1 MAIILGPGEKFE
13 PKDPMGLYRES
24 NAAPLKQAAAEPV
37 AGLAGDDWNA
47 LVNTVIAEAGGEG
60 PDGLAAVAHVI
71 RNRATASG
79 KSPAEIVRAPSQFE
93 GYSAPGAGSRKAM
106 EDPEARSRAEQIIRG
121 VFSGEMPD
129 PTGGADHFHA
139 DYVSPSWAA
148 SMPRTTKI
156 GGHTFYRAGTF
167 PGAGGGRSGGGGDP
181 EARGMARL
189 APKAE
194 EPRQGA
200 GGNITFRNPGQD
212 RLQPMLMNALTEVS
226 LDLGRDLTI
235 TSGYRSPKHPVE
247 ARKKSGPGQHARGS
261 AADIDMRGMSEA
273 QRATLVQEL
282 QARGV
287 KRFGLYSNSP
297 DMLHVDLKDQSGNG
311 DPWFMFDRTNRK
323 MGKAPAWF
331 RAMSQQRTPVKRGDT
346 IIADENYRP
355 ADPMGLYRGGS
366 SPLSPAAPAENPSPV
381 DAQPAAIQADPQQ
394 PNPLE
399 DTVRTLNEQDPDRYQ
414 LIDEEGFEDWRRE
427 WEAAQPGMMEDI
439 GRLFGG
445 SVVEGVGHIVRGI
458 GAAGAAVARPTVD
471 NIVNPIFGT
480 EYDLDNPLGS
490 AADAVG
496 EYGAQIKD
504 GVSVATQRAISDS
517 SPDGDLLEPS
527 TWTFG
532 EQPSLRGYTALSLD
546 VLGSLTPVLAAAVV
560 GGPVAGM
567 AVGGAQGGGA
577 AEQEAHD
584 LVDLM
589 AEKGVLEQESAY
601 YRQLLAEGATPEVAL
616 DKTRQAAGR
625 VAFLLTAPISA
636 LGGAATAKIIDPA
649 TLVLEGRNIV
659 LRTAGRGGLGALE
672 EGTQEAAEQV
682 ATRTGVNI
690 GAEASLNTTEGTF
703 GDFVLGALGG
713 VAPGAAAGAMSP
725 RQQPDEPLPPVDA
738 APEPT
743 RPTAPPTVQEPKG
756 PLSRALQAG
765 ERHAA
770 ERAGGTF
777 TVNDPDIDGTGPGQ
791 AHGQQ
796 VRVAPD
802 QSGVQDGMRRV
813 VLPDGQETLMGESLL
828 VPDAP
833 AATPAGPG
841 GPAGAPA
848 IGSTVQVQAEGIDPF
863 MARVEGFEGDEVVL
877 FDSGTGEIYQVPLS
891 QVSQIAD
898 APQSAPAPA
907 PAPERPVP
915 TVITRGM
922 RANLKD
928 LGWSDDQVRQMS
940 PAEADGILR
949 EGRNPETAPV
959 DPDDPALEPQPQAGV
974 EQVDELP
981 PRSEQRPAS
990 ERFPGPP
997 PPGTRVIVDAEGV
1010 ERFAGRIESYE
1021 GDEAIVVDDAGTPM
1035 QVPLDALYISNV
1047 TKKEAEAAELKRNPP
1062 VEREKATGPEAR
1074 EVLGKQIA
1082 MPDDRHARL
1091 YDLGKLRRDSKKTL
1105 GAGQLDLDSVSSAE
1119 QRRLAQEFGV
1129 SERALGQIAD
1139 DYRYRVERAAKSART
1154 QTPQKV
1160 PQVHPS
1166 LLKRMEAEDR
1176 RAGTTSPAAPID
1188 EAARDA
1194 ATSPE
1199 NALPEPTQ
1207 AQKEAGNYKKGHV
1220 RLGGLDLSIE
1230 NPAGSTRSGKSRSG
1244 RDWSVTMK
1252 SHYGYI
1258 KGTVGRDKDHIDV
1271 FVRPG
1276 VDAIDDAAPVFVVDQ
1291 RDPARRRFDEH
1302 KVMLGFEDEA
1312 SARRAYLDN
1321 YSKGWKGLGDIT
1333 PATLGEFKSWL
1344 AAGDTKQPFAKRSAR
1359 TGTVPVSE
1367 PAPAPAPA
1375 VDSNAERFRAIDE
1388 GFAQNRAALPNFK
1401 KGDAVEFTHRDFYR
1415 EPVDGSRDRI
1425 FTGTMVKVS
1434 NKEQGVIEVRG
1445 DGGQTT
1451 FVEARR
1457 LRKRPEADKAP
1468 PATDTPAPKADPG
1481 PRKGDTSPKSG
1492 MTKPVTLPS
1501 RDDRLAALYEELA
1514 EKTTPK
1520 RLIEDVARSA
1530 SSQIAAIVDPDGGL
1544 WTLKASTN
1552 PAGEHAEFFG
1562 QLAERDLAPGE
1573 QNGYVRVTGYTNQIG
1588 ASSHGPVSDAQRS
1601 MLRALRTAAERAG
1614 LNYIGEGAANQ
1625 NGNPSRE
1632 KRPEAVNTKKQ
1643 VEAKLAEWGAEN
1655 KLVSRD
1661 RASELR
1667 RRLKDKLNQ
1676 VGAGID
1682 PEILAIGTELAA
1694 FHIEAGARRFAAFA
1708 RAIADDLGQPLE
1720 SLRPYLRAWYNGA
1733 RDMMEDSGI
1742 SITDMDDADAVRA
1755 ELARMDAAEETT
1767 DEPAELDRAGP
1778 GALERAPAEAVR
1790 PARESRDAGR
1800 RADRSGQS
1808 DLFGGEPARGE
1819 RIQLGRGVA
1828 DGEGGAPASETG
1840 RPAREADRRLGDTRD
1855 DGRDAARTQDDAPRV
1870 DASRSAATPAA
1881 DQAADFAI
1889 TDADEIGTG
1898 GQKTKFRNNVA
1909 AIRLLRDLTEQN
1921 RPATRDEQATLA
1933 KWVGWG
1939 GLRAAFP
1946 REDGSTAKGWEK
1958 EAAELK
1964 ELLTEAEYKAA
1975 EASTRNAHY
1984 TSPEVVSA
1992 IWNIAKR
1999 LGFKGGQV
2007 LEPSVGAGNFLGLMP
2022 GEVRRGANV
2031 TGVELDHITGG
2042 IAKHLYPKA
2051 NIQAPLGFQDLT
2063 VPDGW
2068 FDLAIGNP
2076 PFGSE
2081 RLYDAE
2087 RRNLNKFS
2095 IHNFFFAKSVDAL
2108 KPDGVLAMV
2117 VTNYFLDASDT
2128 RARAYIADRADLVG
2142 AIRLPNNA
2150 FLKNAGTEVT
2160 TDIIVLKKRADGAPA
2175 PDRSWVDVGTHTDRE
2190 GRSVPLNSYF
2200 VANPDMMLGD
2210 FGAYGTMY
2218 RGDEAALVGRDG
2230 EDLVGALDAAI
2241 RKLPQDIMA
2250 EPGVVA
2256 TETVT
2261 VPETAGDA
2269 MVGSLFAAPDGSIH
2283 VRQPDHLGKPQATAV
2298 DFPND
2303 KARERVAG
2311 MVRIRDAFARLRR
2324 AQIDESATD
2333 AAIEALR
2340 GDLNAAYDSFVKAN
2354 GPINAEANRRLF
2366 RDDPTWPQISALE
2379 EGFDK
2384 GVSATVAKNTGE
2396 KARPPSAQKAPI
2408 FTRRT
2413 QQPYQRPTRAT
2424 SAKDALA
2431 QVLADRGRVDLADM
2445 ARLYGKPEADIVA
2458 ELGALLY
2465 RTPDGA
2471 YETADAYLSG
2481 NVKKKLA
2488 EAERAAADNSE
2499 FRRNVAALRDV
2510 IPADIEA
2517 VDIDVK
2523 PGAPWVPANHIEAF
2537 VDHIAERAGA
2547 RAFWS
2552 RANAKWQVEGP
2563 HASDSADAQWGT
2575 NRVTVRAVLDAALNG
2590 QTITVRDKLSDGS
2603 SVVNHAATDAANDK
2617 IERVKAEWKRWLWED
2632 DARREELA
2640 RLYNDTFNTD
2650 VLRRF
2655 DGSHL
2660 TFPGKVGDDI
2670 RAPRPHQKNFVWRGL
2685 QTGTIL
2691 ADHTVGAGKTDAA
2704 IMLVMEKRRTGQ
2716 AKKPMVVVPNH
2727 LVGQWAADFIKLYPG
2742 AKLLAATKKDFEAE
2756 NRKKL
2761 FARIATGDWD
2771 AVIVAH
2777 SSFGRMGVSP
2787 EYEARFIEDQIA
2799 DLESSMKELR
2809 EATGEKSRNVSQLA
2823 KWRESLQSKLKRLLD
2838 AGAKDEGLTFDELG
2852 VDMLVVDEAHE
2863 FKNLGF
2869 ATSMQ
2874 RVGSLGNPQGSQKA
2888 ADLYMKIQNV
2898 LERTGGNNI
2907 AFLTGTPLSNTMAE
2921 MYTVQRYLDG
2931 EALKNLG
2938 VSHFD
2943 AWARVFGEVVTDWEL
2958 SPSGQYKLN
2967 SRFAKF
2973 VNMPEL
2979 MQRYLSFA
2987 DVITNDDIKAML
2999 AAQGKRFPLPKV
3011 KGGKPQNI
3019 VVERSDDQAEFI
3031 GTGTTDEN
3039 GNLQFPKGSLVWR
3052 AENLPKKPG
3061 KGDDNMLKVMSDAR
3075 KAALDMRLIDPAYG
3089 DTPGSK
3095 VHIAADN
3102 IKRIYDGWN
3111 AQKGTQLV
3119 FIDLSTPKKAKAREE
3134 ARLRDLLRRADEGDE
3149 AAQEQVDKM
3158 SPDEFMALDSQ
3169 FSVYDDLKQKLVD
3182 RGIPEGEIAFI
3193 HDANTDL
3200 QKEELF
3206 GKVRAGRVRVLF
3218 GSTPKM
3224 GAGTNV
3230 QARLVAL
3237 HHLDAPWRP
3246 SDLEQRDGRGIR
3258 QGNTLYEQDPDG
3270 FEIEILRYAT
3280 RNTLDARQWQTIE
3293 GKARF
3298 IQQMR
3303 KGGVKSRE
3311 IEDIAGEAANAA
3323 EMKAAASGNPLI
3335 LEEMD
3340 LRQKLRRLEGQES
3353 EHDREQHRI
3362 RGRIRSMREER
3373 TRIDDRAET
3382 ATTDA
3387 ASATELAKA
3396 DFAATVEGVRHEKNK
3411 DFGAAIIAVGRR
3423 MLKEGGGETALG
3435 SYGPF
3440 QLRLEHDHDKAFAV
3454 EISGAGSYSVYIN
3467 DVDEK
3472 DPVGLSQ
3479 QIVNTVRK
3487 LADVPDQLRERA
3499 AEIDRQ
3505 VPALEKQVGPWAD
3518 AAVLEETRA
3527 RHRDVLDQLRPKQKS
3542 PGTPAAESEAG
3553 EGGMRASIDGEPVA
3567 VLTGTELGVEFA
3579 GPQDMPALRRA
3590 AGKWYDDNLVGRTV
3604 TMRDGTE
3611 VRFNKRG
3618 RRESTHGGK
3627 GDVLLRSV
3635 PAIQAILEQGHVVLR
3650 EPGNRT
3656 NVVER
3661 VVVVAPVRTGEAVRN
3676 LSVSVHLTADGRFQY
3691 DFTFDRDAGRP
3702 GVGGP
3707 GGLTAERPRRSAE
3720 EGAPDNL
3727 NLVEWH
3733 PKDNER
3739 ATSDVRAELA
3749 KGPAAPLIARLE
3761 ANGRLRLGTSREFNR
3776 EFFVPPGARALA
3788 DRSGN
3793 IFLIA
3798 DRIPAGEATAILLH
3812 EAFHSGRDGL
3822 FEARAWPVLMDRLQ
3836 KLYRQFEQSSGA
3848 ARRFFDAAREREQ
3861 RARDAQGPMS
3871 PALRLE
3877 EFGAYA
3883 IEEYEKAPGAAKR
3896 WVDDLVGAVKAW
3908 ILHRFGRQ
3916 IGDITPA
3923 QLRALAVAA
3932 LRDRAR
3938 ESAPAVRSAGARGS
3952 RFSIAPA
3959 AAAPLV
3965 RSPDEMVRNLKG
3977 KATDWTPALLGAVPL
3992 NYFTEL
3998 KRPNMTAVDDYL
4010 KIKRSMDAYRGK
4022 KHSAMDEIAQEWRKF
4037 ARLGWGPLSR
4047 KGKARAA
4054 QLAELMHE
4062 ATLAGVDPA
4071 SNDPE
4076 VMKQPAYAAL
4086 RKRYMALPPSGR
4098 DLYNKVRDTYRQQ
4111 AEETDKILLDNVRK
4125 AQKIAEDRAEAQF
4138 LEELD
4143 RIDRAKMQPSAK
4155 KMAIED
4161 AKRAHAA
4168 ARTKAQWSMKA
4179 RLTRLRIAFEASRV
4193 QPPYFPLARFGR
4205 YYALVRDVDGGVL
4218 SFSKREKAAD
4228 RDRLAA
4234 DLRRAYPTAK
4244 IEVGVMDENQNARE
4258 AMDPRMVAE
4267 IETLVGGAG
4276 IDPSTTAAL
4285 LDSIWQRYLETM
4297 PDLSARKRF
4306 IHRKGTAGFDADAMR
4321 AFAHHMFHAAHQT
4334 ARLKYGLEL
4343 QENLNRSVDQARRS
4357 DDPTR
4362 GVTLTNELKKRH
4374 DWVMNPTSAKWSTT
4388 INSISFA
4395 WMLGATPAAAIV
4407 NMTQTP
4413 MLGIP
4418 ILGARLGGM
4427 TRASAALAKASLDWV
4442 AGRGSVTGANLA
4454 HDERRALDAFYE
4466 SGLIDRSQA
4475 HDLAGVGET
4484 GVEYSPIRA
4493 RVMAVISWMY
4503 HHAEVWNREV
4513 TALAAYRMAKAQG
4526 QNETQ
4531 AIDTAHDLTWKVH
4544 FDYSNASR
4552 ARYLQGDVGKA
4563 LFVFQSHTLNM
4574 TYRMVRDTHQALKG
4588 ETKQA
4593 RREARY
4599 QLAGILG
4606 MMSFLA
4612 GGTGVFGYSMV
4623 MTLLSA
4629 FFGDDDD
4636 PMDFEQSVRKA
4647 VLEQLGPDVGG
4658 MVLKGVPGHLLGI
4671 DLTQRIG
4678 MPYLWL
4684 RPESRELE
4692 GRAEFE
4698 QLVMRMLG
4706 ANVGMMANWWHG
4718 ASIVLKDGQT
4728 ARGVEMGSPKAL
4740 KDAMKSFRYLNEG
4753 LTSLRGDEV
4762 LPADKL
4768 SGWDALAQA
4777 IGFTPARISETYE
4790 RNSAL
4795 KTAEIRVMNRRRE
4808 LVNRFAM
4815 AHRLGDRE
4823 ARDEAMEAIKRFN
4836 KVPLNKPVAI
4846 TTETLRR
4853 SLAARERNARRRE
4866 DGVLIQNERLGRDLR
4881 EKLPERVY

>member
-13 PKDPMGLYRES
+13 PKDPMGLYRGDAS
-24 NAAPLKQAAAEPV
+24 SPLKQAAAEPASEPA
-37 AGLAGDDWNA
+37 AGLAGEDWNDV
-47 LVNTVIAEAGGEG
+47 VNTVIAEAGGEG
-60 PDGLAAVAHVI
+60 PEGLAAVAHVI

-93 GYSAPGAGSRKAM
+93 GYSAPGTGSRQAM
-106 EDPEARSRAEQIIRG
+106 TDPQMRAQAEQIIRG
-121 VFSGEMPD
+121 VFNGGVPD

-156 GGHTFYRAGTF
+156 GGHSFYRAGTF
-167 PGAGGGRSGGGGDP
+167 PGARGGGGDP

-189 APKAE
+189 APRAAE
-194 EPRQGA
+194 PEQGK

-212 RLQPMLMNALTEVS
+212 RLLPPLMSALTEVS
-226 LDLGRDLTI
+226 RGIGRDLTV

-247 ARKKSGPGQHARGS
+247 ARKKTGPGEHAKGS
-261 AADIDMRGMSEA
+261 AADIDMRGMSTEE
-273 QRATLVQEL
+273 RATLVQEL

-287 KRFGLYSNSP
+287 KRFGLYSNTP
-297 DMLHVDLKDQSGNG
+297 DMLHVDLKDQSGSG

-323 MGKAPAWF
+323 MDKAPSWF
-331 RAMSQQRTPVKRGDT
+331 RDLSRNRTPVKRGGA

-355 ADPMGLYRGGS
+355 ADPMGLYRGEGG
-366 SPLSPAAPAENPSPV
+366 PLSRPATGGEAMPAE
-381 DAQPAAIQADPQQ
+381 AQPAAMGGVDQQ
-394 PNPLE
+394 GNPLDE
-399 DTVRTLNEQDPDRYQ
+399 TLQRLNQQDPDRYQ
-414 LIDEEGFEDWRRE
+414 LIDEEGFEDWRKE
-427 WEAAQPGMMEDI
+427 WEAAQPGMMEDL

-445 SVVEGVGHIVRGI
+445 SLVEGVGHVVRGI
-458 GAAGAAVARPTVD
+458 GAAGAAVARPTVE

-480 EYDLDNPLGS
+480 DYDLENPLGG
-490 AADAVG
+490 AAEAVAG
-496 EYGAQIKD
+496 YGAQIKD
-504 GVSVATQRAISDS
+504 GVSVATQRAIAGS
-517 SPDGDLLEPS
+517 SPDGDLFEPS

-532 EQPSLRGYTALSLD
+532 EQPSLRGYTALTLD

-567 AVGGAQGGGA
+567 TVGGAQGGGA
-577 AEQEAHD
+577 AEQEAHQ

-601 YRQLLAEGATPEVAL
+601 YRQLIANGASPEEAQH
-616 DKTRQAAGR
+616 KTRQAAGR
-625 VAFLLTAPISA
+625 VAFLLTAPISG

-649 TLVLEGRNIV
+649 TLVLQGRNIV
-659 LRTAGRGGLGALE
+659 LRAAGRGGLGALE
-672 EGTQEAAEQV
+672 EGAQEAAEQV
-682 ATRTGVNI
+682 ATRSGVNI
-690 GAEASLNTTEGTF
+690 GAEASLNVTEGTF

-713 VAPGAAAGAMSP
+713 VAPGAAAGALSR
-725 RQQPDEPLPPVDA
+725 RQQEEMPPAPMETAPEAPQQPPRPA
-738 APEPT
+738 APPA
-743 RPTAPPTVQEPKG
+743 RPEARG
-756 PLSRALQAG
+756 PLSRALEAG
-765 ERHAA
+765 ERRAT

-777 TVNDPDIDGTGPGQ
+777 TVNDPDIDGSGPGQ

-796 VRVAPD
+796 VRVADD
-802 QSGVQDGMRRV
+802 QTGVQDGMRRV
-813 VLPDGQETLMGESLL
+813 VLPDGRETLMGESLL
-828 VPDAP
+828 LPDAQAP
-833 AATPAGPG
+833 SPSPSAASAA
-841 GPAGAPA
+841 PAGAPA
-848 IGSTVQVQAEGIDPF
+848 IGATVQVQAEGIEPF
-863 MARVEGFEGDEVVL
+863 MGRVEAYEGDEVVL
-877 FDSGTGEIYQVPLS
+877 FDSGTGEIYQIPLS
-891 QVSQIAD
+891 QVSQLAD
-898 APQSAPAPA
+898 APQSAPA

-940 PAEADGILR
+940 PAEADAVLR

-959 DPDDPALEPQPQAGV
+959 DPDDPALEPQPQAGI

-1010 ERFAGRIESYE
+1010 ERFAGRVEGYE

-1035 QVPLDALYISNV
+1035 QVPLDNLYISNLS
-1047 TKKEAEAAELKRNPP
+1047 KKDAEAAELKRNPP
-1062 VEREKATGPEAR
+1062 VEREKATGPAAR

-1082 MPDDRHARL
+1082 LPDDRHARL

-1139 DYRYRVERAAKSART
+1139 DYRYRVERAAKSARS

-1176 RAGTTSPAAPID
+1176 RAGATSPTAPID
-1188 EAARDA
+1188 AAARDA
-1194 ATSPE
+1194 ATSPD
-1199 NALPEPTQ
+1199 NALPEPTE

-1276 VDAIDDAAPVFVVDQ
+1276 VDAIDDSAPVFVVDQ

-1312 SARRAYLDN
+1312 SARRAYLGN
-1321 YSKGWKGLGDIT
+1321 YSKGWKGLGEIT

-1344 AAGDTKQPFAKRSAR
+1344 EEGDTKQPFAKRSTR
-1359 TGTVPVSE
+1359 TGTMPVSE
-1367 PAPAPAPA
+1367 PAPAPVEDP
-1375 VDSNAERFRAIDE
+1375 NAERFRLIDE
-1388 GFAQNRAALPNFK
+1388 GFAQNRAALPKFK
-1401 KGDAVEFTHRDFYR
+1401 KGDAVEFTHKDFYR
-1415 EPVDGSRDRI
+1415 EPVDGSRDRV

-1434 NKEQGVIEVRG
+1434 DKQQGVIEVRG

-1457 LRKRPEADKAP
+1457 LRKRPEADKSP
-1468 PATDTPAPKADPG
+1468 PVADTPTPKADRK
-1481 PRKGDTSPKSG
+1481 PRKADS
-1492 MTKPVTLPS
+1492 
-1501 RDDRLAALYEELA
+1501 A
-1514 EKTTPK
+1514 PK
-1520 RLIEDVARSA
+1520 R
-1530 SSQIAAIVDPDGGL
+1530 
-1544 WTLKASTN
+1544 
-1552 PAGEHAEFFG
+1552 
-1562 QLAERDLAPGE
+1562 
-1573 QNGYVRVTGYTNQIG
+1573 
-1588 ASSHGPVSDAQRS
+1588 
-1601 MLRALRTAAERAG
+1601 
-1614 LNYIGEGAANQ
+1614 
-1625 NGNPSRE
+1625 E
-1632 KRPEAVNTKKQ
+1632 KLPEAVNTKKQ

-1767 DEPAELDRAGP
+1767 DEPAELDRARP
-1778 GALERAPAEAVR
+1778 AALERAPAEEVR
-1790 PARESRDAGR
+1790 PARESREAGR
-1800 RADRSGQS
+1800 GAARSGQP
-1808 DLFGGEPARGE
+1808 DLFGGEPARRE
-1819 RIQLGRGVA
+1819 RVQPGRSVA
-1828 DGEGGAPASETG
+1828 DGEGGAPAPEAG
-1840 RPAREADRRLGDTRD
+1840 RPGREADGRRTDARD
-1855 DGRDAARTQDDAPRV
+1855 DDRDAARTQDDAPRV
-1870 DASRSAATPAA
+1870 DSSRSAATPAA

-1909 AIRLLRDLTEQN
+1909 AIRLLRELTEQN

-1946 REDGSTAKGWEK
+1946 REDGSTTKGWEK

-1964 ELLTEAEYKAA
+1964 ELLNEAEYKAA

-1992 IWNIAKR
+1992 IWSIAKR

-2022 GEVRRGANV
+2022 GDFRRGANV

-2042 IAKHLYPKA
+2042 IAKNLYPKA

-2175 PDRSWVDVGTHTDRE
+2175 GDRSWVDVGTHTDRE

-2218 RGDEAALVGRDG
+2218 RGDEAALVARDG
-2230 EDLVGALDAAI
+2230 EDLAVVLDAAI

-2256 TETVT
+2256 TEAVT

-2298 DFPND
+2298 EFPND
-2303 KARERVAG
+2303 KARERVTG
-2311 MVRIRDAFARLRR
+2311 MVSIRDAFARLRR
-2324 AQIDESATD
+2324 AQIDERATD
-2333 AAIEALR
+2333 AAIETLR
-2340 GDLNAAYDSFVKAN
+2340 GDLNATYDTFVKVN

-2366 RDDPTWPQISALE
+2366 RDDPTWPQIAALE

-2384 GVSATVAKNTGE
+2384 GVSATVAKKTGE
-2396 KARPPSAQKAPI
+2396 KARAPSAQKAPI
-2408 FTRRT
+2408 FTKRT

-2458 ELGALLY
+2458 ELGSLLY
-2465 RTPDGA
+2465 KTPDGA
-2471 YETADAYLSG
+2471 YETADAYLAG

-2563 HASDSADAQWGT
+2563 NSSDSADAQWGT
-2575 NRVTVRAVLDAALNG
+2575 NRVTVRAVIDAALNG
-2590 QTITVRDKLSDGS
+2590 QTITVRDKMSDGS

-2617 IERVKAEWKRWLWED
+2617 VERVKAEWKRWLWED

-2670 RAPRPHQKNFVWRGL
+2670 RSPRPHQKNFVWRGL

-2742 AKLLAATKKDFEAE
+2742 ANILAATKKDFEAE

-2777 SSFGRMGVSP
+2777 SSFGRMGMSP
-2787 EYEARFIEDQIA
+2787 EYEAQFIEAQIA
-2799 DLESSMKELR
+2799 DLEMSMKELR

-2823 KWRESLQSKLKRLLD
+2823 KWRENLQSKLKRLLD

-2852 VDMLVVDEAHE
+2852 VDMLTVDEAHE

-2888 ADLYMKIQNV
+2888 ADLYMKIQYV

-3019 VVERSDDQAEFI
+3019 VVERSDDQGAFI
-3031 GTGTTDEN
+3031 GTGTMDAN

-3075 KAALDMRLIDPAYG
+3075 KAALDMRLIDSSYG
-3089 DTPGSK
+3089 DKPGSK
-3095 VHIAADN
+3095 VHVAADN

-3134 ARLRDLLRRADEGDE
+3134 ARLRDLLRKADEGDE
-3149 AAQEQVDKM
+3149 AAQEALDKM
-3158 SPDEFMALDSQ
+3158 SPDEFMALDSK

-3362 RGRIRSMREER
+3362 RGRIRSLREER
-3373 TRIDDRAET
+3373 SRIDDRADT
-3382 ATTDA
+3382 AAADA
-3387 ASATELAKA
+3387 TSAAELAKA

-3440 QLRLEHDHDKAFAV
+3440 QLRLEHAHDKAFSV
-3454 EISGAGSYSVYIN
+3454 EIAGADTYSVYIT

-3487 LADVPDQLRERA
+3487 LTDVPDQLRERA

-3505 VPALEKQVGPWAD
+3505 VPALEKQVGPWSD
-3518 AAVLEETRA
+3518 AGVLEETRV
-3527 RHRDVLDQLRPKQKS
+3527 RHREVLDQLRPKPKTA
-3542 PGTPAAESEAG
+3542 TPAAVAD
-3553 EGGMRASIDGEPVA
+3553 EGQPRASIGGEPVA
-3567 VLTGTELGVEFA
+3567 VITGDELGVAFRGRE
-3579 GPQDMPALRRA
+3579 DMSALRRA
-3590 AGKWYDDNLVGRTV
+3590 AAKWYDDNLRGT
-3604 TMRDGTE
+3604 TALMADGNV
-3611 VRFNKRG
+3611 VRFNRKG
-3618 RRESTHGGK
+3618 MGKSTSNAK
-3627 GDVLLRSV
+3627 GDRLLRSI
-3635 PAIQAILEQGHVVLR
+3635 PAIRAIVERGTVVHR
-3650 EPGNRT
+3650 EPGNRPG
-3656 NVVER
+3656 VIER
-3661 VVVVAPVRTGEAVRN
+3661 LVIAAPVDVLGTVQSLAI
-3676 LSVSVHLTADGRFQY
+3676 SVHRTADGQFQY
-3691 DFTFDRDAGRP
+3691 DLTFDRNGSGASLP
-3702 GVGGP
+3702 GVNSGGP
-3707 GGLTAERPRRSAE
+3707 LDNEPLPSLDVPPE
-3720 EGAPDNL
+3720 APDTL
-3727 NLVEWH
+3727 NLVEWR
-3733 PKDNER
+3733 PNDNAR
-3739 ATSDVRAELA
+3739 TVSDVRAELA
-3749 KGPAAPLIARLE
+3749 KGPAAPLITRLE
-3761 ANGRLRLGTSREFNR
+3761 ANGRLRIGTRQEFNK
-3776 EFFVPPGARALA
+3776 EFFVPPLARALA
-3788 DRSGN
+3788 DQKGN
-3793 IFLIA
+3793 IYLIA
-3798 DRIPAGEATAILLH
+3798 DRIPEGEATSLLLH
-3812 EAFHSGRDGL
+3812 EAFHSGRNGL
-3822 FEARAWPVLMDRLQ
+3822 FEAKAWPVLMDRLQ
-3836 KLYRQFEQSSGA
+3836 KLHRQFEQSSGA
-3848 ARRFFDAAREREQ
+3848 ARRFFDAARERERQ
-3861 RARDAQGPMS
+3861 ARDVQGPMS
-3871 PALRLE
+3871 PAIRIE
-3877 EFGAYA
+3877 EFGAYTV
-3883 IEEYEKAPGAAKR
+3883 EEYDKAPGAAKR

-3908 ILHRFGRQ
+3908 ALHRFGRQ
-3916 IGDITPA
+3916 IGDVTPA

-3932 LRDRAR
+3932 LRSRAR
-3938 ESAPAVRSAGARGS
+3938 EAAPSAPRATPRAA
-3952 RFSIAPA
+3952 RFSIAPT

-3965 RSPDEMVRNLKG
+3965 RNPDEIVRTLKG
-3977 KATDWTPALLGAVPL
+3977 KATDWTPALLGTVPL

-3998 KRPNMTAVDDYL
+3998 KRPNMTAIDDYL

-4022 KHSAMDEIAQEWRKF
+4022 KHSAMDQIAQEWRKF
-4037 ARLGWGPLSR
+4037 ARLGWGPLS
-4047 KGKARAA
+4047 KQGKARAA

-4076 VMKQPAYAAL
+4076 VVKQPAYAAL
-4086 RKRYMALPPSGR
+4086 RKRYMALPPAGR

-4143 RIDRAKMQPSAK
+4143 RIDRARMQPSAK

-4234 DLRRAYPTAK
+4234 ELRRAYPTAK
-4244 IEVGVMDENQNARE
+4244 IEVGVMDENENARE

-4343 QENLNRSVDQARRS
+4343 QENLNRSVDQARKS

-4374 DWVMNPTSAKWSTT
+4374 EWVMNPTSAKWSTT

-4418 ILGARLGGM
+4418 VLGARLGGM
-4427 TRASAALAKASLDWV
+4427 AKASTALAKASFDWV
-4442 AGRGSVTGANLA
+4442 AGRGSVMRGNLSA
-4454 HDERRALDAFYE
+4454 DETRAMDAFYD

-4493 RVMAVISWMY
+4493 RVMAVIAFMY

-4593 RREARY
+4593 RKEARY

-4698 QLVMRMLG
+4698 QLVIRMLG

-4728 ARGVEMGSPKAL
+4728 ARGVEMGAPKAL

-4762 LPADKL
+4762 LPREGL
-4768 SGWDALAQA
+4768 SGWDAIAQA
-4777 IGFTPARISETYE
+4777 VGFTPARVSETYE

-4823 ARDEAMEAIKRFN
+4823 ARDEAMEAIKAFN
-4836 KVPLNKPVAI
+4836 KVPLNRPVAI

-4881 EKLPERVY
+4881 EKLPEPVYR